1 MRPEWKENNTV
12 KSTIM
17 NKSTQKKDVAGQTVF
32 RQGDV
37 MLVRIDALPGGVK
50 KMRVRGDRIIL
61 ALGEATGHHH
71 SIAKKK
77 GRLYEVP
84 GQATIVEVATALA
97 ELEHQEH
104 DALPLPRGFYR
115 VELQREYH
123 PEAIRR
129 VAD

>member
-1 MRPEWKENNTV
+1 MKNDTRKKEG
-12 KSTIM
+12 
-17 NKSTQKKDVAGQTVF
+17 AGQQVF

-37 MLVRIDALPGGVK
+37 MLVRINALPVGAK
-50 KMRVRGDRIIL
+50 KMRVGGDRIIL

-71 SIAKKK
+71 SISKKK

-84 GQATIVEVATALA
+84 GTQPGTQATIVEVAAALA

>member
-1 MRPEWKENNTV
+1 
-12 KSTIM
+12 M
-17 NKSTQKKDVAGQTVF
+17 NKKTKTTESGSTEPQVF

-37 MLVRIDALPGGVK
+37 MLVRINELPKGAQ

-77 GRLYEVP
+77 GRIYEVP

-104 DALPLPRGFYR
+104 SSIPLQKGFYEVR
-115 VELQREYH
+115 LQREYH
-123 PEAIRR
+123 PEELRR

>member
-1 MRPEWKENNTV
+1 MGKQQRKIEHMNNKT
-12 KSTIM
+12 
-17 NKSTQKKDVAGQTVF
+17 TQKKEGGNCPAVF

-37 MLVRIDALPGGVK
+37 MLVRIDALPPGAK
-50 KMRVRGDRIIL
+50 KMRVGGERIIL

-84 GQATIVEVATALA
+84 GTQATIVEVATALA